1 MGLSD
6 EQLGFLLVC
15 FAGSATG
22 LGAAVVFSERLVK
35 MASKQVLA
43 SALALSSG
51 VMCYVSF
58 VEIFV
63 KSQQAFEAPLGPN
76 DAYLA
81 ATASLFMG
89 MFFMG
94 AVDALVHKL
103 DATHDA
109 SHSADPRQYMAE
121 PISPADAAVAVH
133 ESGGPSAADRENARG
148 PEDLETPR
156 DDDDH
161 EDVQVV
167 GEATTPRHDA
177 FEMTKGGQSG
187 GGAALTSKKQKPE
200 ELAKMSL
207 LTALAIGL
215 HNFPEGLATFV
226 ATVADPAV
234 GVALAV
240 AIAVHNVPEGLCVSL
255 PFYFATGD
263 RWKGMKWA
271 VLSGLSEPL
280 GAGLGWIVLGNKVN
294 EVVYGIIFGMVAGMM
309 IMIVIHELMPTAHK
323 YDPTDKYVTK
333 SFTAGMVIMAASLVL
348 FVYS

>member
-1 MGLSD
+1 
-6 EQLGFLLVC
+6 VC

-51 VMCYVSF
+51 VMMYVSF

-63 KSQQAFEAPLGPN
+63 KSQMAFEAPLGPN

-81 ATASLFMG
+81 ATASLFAG
-89 MFFMG
+89 MLFMG
-94 AVDALVHKL
+94 GVDALVHHL
-103 DATHDA
+103 DSQHDA
-109 SHSADPRQYMAE
+109 IHSADPRQYMAE
-121 PISPADAAVAVH
+121 PVSPHPDAIVSVN
-133 ESGGPSAADRENARG
+133 ENEGGPSAAEGNLADDVELQATSATDAART
-148 PEDLETPR
+148 ET
-156 DDDDH
+156 
-161 EDVQVV
+161 
-167 GEATTPRHDA
+167 TTDKLA
-177 FEMTKGGQSG
+177 DKV
-187 GGAALTSKKQKPE
+187 KKDQKPE
-200 ELAKMSL
+200 DLAKMSL

-263 RWKGMKWA
+263 RWAGMKWA

-294 EVVYGIIFGMVAGMM
+294 EIVYGIIFGMVAGMM
-309 IMIVIHELMPTAHK
+309 IMICIHELMPTAHK

-333 SFTAGMVIMAASLVL
+333 SFTAGMLVMAASLVL

>member
-1 MGLSD
+1 MALSN
-6 EQLGFLLVC
+6 EQLGFILVC

-63 KSQQAFEAPLGPN
+63 KSQMAFEAPLGPN

-81 ATASLFMG
+81 ATASLFAG
-89 MFFMG
+89 MFFM
-94 AVDALVHKL
+94 AMVDALVHHL
-103 DATHDA
+103 DAQHDA
-109 SHSADPRQYMAE
+109 IHSSDPRQYMAD
-121 PISPADAAVAVH
+121 PISPNDAMVSVH
-133 ESGGPSAADRENARG
+133 GDGAPSAADRSASNE
-148 PEDLETPR
+148 EVVLDLDDEEAKRESQKALEITSTP
-156 DDDDH
+156 
-161 EDVQVV
+161 
-167 GEATTPRHDA
+167 
-177 FEMTKGGQSG
+177 
-187 GGAALTSKKQKPE
+187 KKNSSSQD
-200 ELAKMSL
+200 LAKMSL

-263 RWKGMKWA
+263 RWRGMKWA

-294 EVVYGIIFGMVAGMM
+294 EVVYGMIFGMVAGMM

-323 YDPTDKYVTK
+323 YDPSDKYVTK
-333 SFTAGMVIMAASLVL
+333 SFTVGMLIMAASLVL